1 MAAFSIHDLES
12 RLKARAEGSA
22 EVSYTRRLLDRGPAH
37 CAKKLGEEAIETVIA
52 ALAEDRHRL
61 IAESADLL
69 YHLLVGLLAR
79 FIARRDAEAGPRQ
92 RTGERGLPRR
102 AARPPA

>member
-12 RLKARAEGSA
+12 RLKARAEASA
-22 EVSYTRRLLDRGPAH
+22 EVSYSRRLLDRGPAH

-69 YHLLVGLLAR
+69 YHLLVVLQARGIAFAEVEAALAERTVQSGLQ
-79 FIARRDAEAGPRQ
+79 EK
-92 RTGERGLPRR
+92 